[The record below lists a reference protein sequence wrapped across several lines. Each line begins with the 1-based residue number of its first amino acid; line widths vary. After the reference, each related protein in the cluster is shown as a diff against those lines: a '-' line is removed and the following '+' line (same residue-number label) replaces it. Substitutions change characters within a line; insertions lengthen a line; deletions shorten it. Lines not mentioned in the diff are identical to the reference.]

1 MYIIEVCSGV
11 RKEAIIKAVEP
22 SDYALLTKKRY
33 SFNWRSLK
41 KSATIYKLT
50 IEGEKDIL
58 GVMALID
65 YPDEKRIEIKLI
77 ASAIENRGRNKKYDR
92 IAGCMIAFTCD
103 LSAKKY
109 FQFACVSLVPK
120 TKLFNHYKQKYYMT
134 WNGKQ
139 LYLEGTLLDK
149 LITEYFHEL

>member
-11 RKEAIIKAVEP
+11 HKEAIIKAVEP
-22 SDYALLTKKRY
+22 SDFALLTKKRY
-33 SFNWRSLK
+33 SFNWHSLK
-41 KSATIYKLT
+41 KIATLYKLT

-65 YPDEKRIEIKLI
+65 YPNEFRIEIKLL
-77 ASAIENRGRNKKYDR
+77 ASSVENKGRNKKYER
-92 IAGCMIAFTCD
+92 IAGCMIAFVCD

-109 FQFACVSLVPK
+109 LTDACVSLVPK
-120 TKLFNHYKQKYYMT
+120 TALRNHYKQKYYMV

-139 LYLEGTLLDK
+139 LYLEGILLDK
-149 LITEYFHEL
+149 LVIEYFP